1 MQRKLNLNGAVMDLI
16 ISAGLRVA
24 LGSDWSMHTTLASD
38 WMMQSTVA
46 IIHISGSYRSSKISL
61 LFQKH
66 SSSFFASVITKC
78 TASHRM
84 LPVSDKM

>member
-66 SSSFFASVITKC
+66 SQALLLHS
-78 TASHRM
+78 
-84 LPVSDKM
+84 